1 MKDKKKKKEKKKNGK
16 TKDEKYLVGIEK
28 KKRRDIKKEK
38 LAQAELYIC
47 IIKLHSV
54 IDFFWSSHMLDL
66 KGQSTRMASQ
76 QYTR

>member
-1 MKDKKKKKEKKKNGK
+1 MRGTTEEDERQKKKKQRQKKNGK
-16 TKDEKYLVGIEK
+16 TTDEKYLGGIEK

-66 KGQSTRMASQ
+66 KG
-76 QYTR
+76 